1 MRWTSSGTRV
11 RLRSAPT
18 TTGPTVMLGTK
29 RPSITSTWS
38 WSPPPAS
45 TRATSW
51 PSAAK
56 SAERIEGAIFTTL
69 LLYHARRKRTAVKPS
84 VPCRWGRQRRAPPAA
99 GGRGGEGPRAL
110 GVPLGLGRAGRVDE
124 PAARADHGR
133 GRREDPPLAAGAGR
147 EVGRLAAPLHLGVAA
162 EHPRGRARRG
172 ARRRPLGGSGARA
185 PGPGRRAPRRSPS
198 RAARPPRAR
207 ARGAPARGRA
217 RARARGPPG
226 AGSRGAA
233 AGRAP

>member
-38 WSPPPAS
+38 WSAPPAS
-45 TRATSW
+45 ARATSW

-84 VPCRWGRQRRAPPAA
+84 VPCRWGRQRRTPSASSGRGEAGGGGGGAGGGGGGREAGGGGGEAPP
-99 GGRGGEGPRAL
+99 PP
-110 GVPLGLGRAGRVDE
+110 GVPLGPGRGGRVDE

-133 GRREDPPLAAGAGR
+133 GR
-147 EVGRLAAPLHLGVAA
+147 
-162 EHPRGRARRG
+162 
-172 ARRRPLGGSGARA
+172 
-185 PGPGRRAPRRSPS
+185 
-198 RAARPPRAR
+198 
-207 ARGAPARGRA
+207 
-217 RARARGPPG
+217 
-226 AGSRGAA
+226 
-233 AGRAP
+233 